1 QRIGTHPG
9 SDQAR
14 SICAVPLLA
23 GDRMYGGL
31 LLENHERDSAFSPSQ
46 VRLLETVASSMTVA
60 LLNARSFEAER
71 QRAAELAI
79 INSVQRALAGE
90 LSMAGVYDVVGDK
103 IREVFRGAPVSI
115 RIYDPATDIV
125 HIPYMHFDGR
135 RWDVPSQPLGH
146 GFGAHVV

>member
-31 LLENHERDSAFSPSQ
+31 LLENHERDSSFSPSQ

-60 LLNARSFEAER
+60 LLNARSYEAER

-79 INSVQRALAGE
+79 INGVQQALAGE
-90 LSMAGVYDVVGDK
+90 LDIQGGYDAVGDK
-103 IREVFRGAPVSI
+103 LREVFPKSLEGI
-115 RIYDPATDIV
+115 RVVDRASGRILY
-125 HIPYMHFDGR
+125 PYGVMNGE
-135 RWDVPSQPLGH
+135 
-146 GFGAHVV
+146 